1 VLVATP
7 GRLLDYIRSGK
18 IRTEDVKYFVLDE
31 ADRMLD
37 MGFQDDIED
46 LINACPN
53 IQQMMS
59 FSATITPELN
69 QIITRYVGK
78 EYDFIKTT
86 AEVVVDQVDHS
97 FIHVANIDKI
107 ELLNKYLNDYKDQKV
122 IIFTQT
128 KRSTDEVAEQVH
140 KM

>member
-1 VLVATP
+1 LVATP
-7 GRLLDYIRSGK
+7 GRLLDYIKSGK
-18 IRTEDVKYFVLDE
+18 ISTEGVKYFVLDE

-46 LINACPN
+46 IMDACPN
-53 IQQMMS
+53 IQQVMS

-69 QIITRYVGK
+69 RVITKYIGT

-86 AEVVVDQVDHS
+86 TEIVVDKVDHS
-97 FIHVANIDKI
+97 FIHVANFDKLD
-107 ELLNKYLNDYKDQKV
+107 LLDQYLKNYKDKKV

-128 KRSTDEVAEQVH
+128 KRSADEVAQKVYDL
-140 KM
+140 